1 MKKTPAVNILTF
13 VTILSLSDRT
23 KPGKI
28 SIKKVVQLEHKIKIN
43 KSLGMAGKLSYP
55 FKKQIN
61 KSWETFAEY
70 GAWKEENI
78 PADQA

>member
-1 MKKTPAVNILTF
+1 
-13 VTILSLSDRT
+13 
-23 KPGKI
+23 
-28 SIKKVVQLEHKIKIN
+28 
-43 KSLGMAGKLSYP
+43 MAGKLSYP